1 VFGELGARFE
11 WSLIPTAAE
20 VRDNRYVAT
29 LADVEVVVD
38 GAAIEPIPPEC
49 VVYLITYSLE
59 QSLAAVRQPG
69 SG

>member
-1 VFGELGARFE
+1 
-11 WSLIPTAAE
+11 LIPTAAE

-29 LADVEVVVD
+29 MADIDVTVD

-49 VVYLITYSLE
+49 GLYIITYSLE